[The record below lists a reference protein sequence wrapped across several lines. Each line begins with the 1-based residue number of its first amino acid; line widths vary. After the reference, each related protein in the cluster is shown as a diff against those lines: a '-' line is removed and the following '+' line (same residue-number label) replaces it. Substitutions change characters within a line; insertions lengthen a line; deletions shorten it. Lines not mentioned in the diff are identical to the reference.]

1 MSLLQDVEQQPP
13 SGPMPSQ
20 QHRFYRLLFGVCLLV
35 MVSLALPGRWSRLSS
50 PGYLL
55 LLLTMIFGLGRPQH
69 NESGDSLTRHLYR
82 GLGLL
87 TVAAGLLWSLTPVE
101 IRDSGIPLMLLW
113 SLFSV
118 WSSLRL
124 VRSLAAE
131 QRVGP
136 QVLTGAFAGY
146 LMLGLTA
153 GLLCSTLET
162 IQPGSFSDLAH
173 SGNSLL
179 QQRQGS
185 LDLEQPVWKL
195 SFIRLNYFAF
205 VSLTTMGYGDVLPV
219 TPPAQMLGVVIAAL
233 GTFYVAVVMGLLISR
248 LIAAE
253 AQQR

>member
-1 MSLLQDVEQQPP
+1 
-13 SGPMPSQ
+13 MPTQ
-20 QHRFYRLLFGVCLLV
+20 RQRFYRLL
-35 MVSLALPGRWSRLSS
+35 
-50 PGYLL
+50 
-55 LLLTMIFGLGRPQH
+55 LTI
-69 NESGDSLTRHLYR
+69 
-82 GLGLL
+82 
-87 TVAAGLLWSLTPVE
+87 GLLWSLTPVE
-101 IRDSGIPLMLLW
+101 HRDSGIPLILLW

-124 VRSLAAE
+124 VRGLAAE
-131 QRVGP
+131 RRVSQ

-162 IQPGSFSDLAH
+162 IQPGSFSDLQH

-179 QQRQGS
+179 LHRQAS
-185 LDLEQPVWKL
+185 LDLDQPVWTL

-205 VSLTTMGYGDVLPV
+205 VSLTTMGYGDVVPV
-219 TPPAQMLGVVIAAL
+219 TPQAQMLGVAIATL

-253 AQQR
+253 TGRR

>member
-1 MSLLQDVEQQPP
+1 
-13 SGPMPSQ
+13 MPR
-20 QHRFYRLLFGVCLLV
+20 QHHSSYRLLFGVCVLV
-35 MVSLALPGRWSRLSS
+35 MISLALPGRWSRLSS

-55 LLLTMIFGLGRPQH
+55 LLMTMIVCLGRPLH
-69 NESGDSLTRHLYR
+69 DESQNSPTRHLYR

-87 TVAAGLLWSLTPVE
+87 TVAAGLGWSLTPVE
-101 IRDSGIPLMLLW
+101 VRDSGIPLMLLW

-131 QRVGP
+131 QCVGQ
-136 QVLTGAFAGY
+136 QVLIGAFAGY

-153 GLLCSTLET
+153 GLVCSTLET
-162 IQPGSFSDLAH
+162 IQPGSFSDLQN
-173 SGNSLL
+173 SGTSLL

-185 LDLEQPVWKL
+185 LDLDQPVWML

-205 VSLTTMGYGDVLPV
+205 VSLTTMGYGDVVPV
-219 TPPAQMLGVVIAAL
+219 TPQAQMLGVVIATL

-253 AQQR
+253 TGRR

>member
-1 MSLLQDVEQQPP
+1 
-13 SGPMPSQ
+13 MPTQ
-20 QHRFYRLLFGVCLLV
+20 RHRFYRLLFGVCLLV
-35 MVSLALPGRWSRLSS
+35 MATLALPEGWSRLAS

-55 LLLTMIFGLGRPQH
+55 LALTMISGLGQPLS
-69 NESGDSLTRHLYR
+69 NEALGSPTRQIYR

-87 TVAAGLLWSLTPVE
+87 TVMAGVVWSLTPVE
-101 IRDSGIPLMLLW
+101 LRDSGIPLILLW

-131 QRVGP
+131 HQVGP
-136 QVLTGAFAGY
+136 PVITGAFAGY

-162 IQPGSFSDLAH
+162 IHPGSFSDLQH
-173 SGNSLL
+173 TGQSLL
-179 QQRQGS
+179 QRQGGAIAG
-185 LDLEQPVWKL
+185 QPVWTL

-205 VSLTTMGYGDVLPV
+205 VSLTTMGYGDVVPV
-219 TPPAQMLGVVIAAL
+219 TPQAQMLGVLIATA
-233 GTFYVAVVMGLLISR
+233 GTFYVAVVMGVLISR

-253 AQQR
+253 TGRR